1 MPFQIIKP
9 PQMKKGVALLAGGLT
24 LLLLVNSLVTLMLIK
39 SYCPKM
45 VTFDMKG
52 TVDTF
57 FTHASQKKLTEA
69 QSQQLATRF
78 TQTLDNTLRDYQ
90 QKNQVVILVSPAV
103 VVGAPEVTKTIQR
116 QVATKMREHQQ

>member
-1 MPFQIIKP
+1 MI
-9 PQMKKGVALLAGGLT
+9 
-24 LLLLVNSLVTLMLIK
+24 TLMLIK
-39 SYCPKM
+39 SHCPKM

-57 FTHASQKKLTEA
+57 FTHASQKKLTDA

-116 QVATKMREHQQ
+116 QVAIKMREHQQ